1 VSMVHFGMP
10 LALADLHNA
19 GAAVLVICTVT
30 LLRLLWPESVAEP
43 DPVAGSEAATRPAA
57 AAGSATSA

>member
-1 VSMVHFGMP
+1 
-10 LALADLHNA
+10 
-19 GAAVLVICTVT
+19 VT

-43 DPVAGSEAATRPAA
+43 DPVAGSEAVTRPAA